1 MRDVIPEID
10 QWIENNEKIAI
21 ATVIHTWGSSPRG
34 IGSKMALTPGGK
46 ITGSVSMGCV
56 EGAVIEAGLEV
67 LRTGLPQ
74 RLHFGVADE
83 LAWHVGLSCGG
94 NIDIFVQPINTTIY
108 NSIRSTL
115 ETELPVA
122 IATITNS
129 PPDLLGQEI
138 LIYEDGQVIGD
149 IKGSLRAQI
158 VKASESPLKI
168 GQAQLINLIHENLQT
183 LEVFINVLLP
193 SPQIVIIGG
202 VHIAIA
208 LSKIAQILD
217 YRTTV
222 IDPREVFA
230 NPVRLTGIDRI
241 INKWPDEGLA
251 QLCINRSTAIVA
263 LSHDPK
269 LDDQALMMALN
280 SPAFYVGALGSR
292 RTNAQRR
299 QRLLEADMTEEQL
312 ERLHAPIGLDISARS
327 PEEIALSIMAEIVS
341 VYNSNHGQ
349 EITPV
354 D

>member
-10 QWIENNEKIAI
+10 QWIENNEKVAI

-34 IGSKMALTPGGK
+34 MGSKMALTPGGK

-56 EGAVIEAGLEV
+56 EGAVFESGLEV

-83 LAWHVGLSCGG
+83 IAWQVGLSCGG

-108 NSIRSTL
+108 NSVRSAL
-115 ETELPVA
+115 ETEFPLA
-122 IATITNS
+122 IATITAGPS
-129 PPDLLGQEI
+129 DLLGKEI
-138 LIYEDGQVIGD
+138 LILEDGQVIGD
-149 IKGSLRAQI
+149 LTGSLRAQI
-158 VKASESPLKI
+158 VKAAESPLKD
-168 GQAQLINLIHENLQT
+168 GQPQLINLIHENLQT
-183 LEVFINVLLP
+183 LEVFINVILP

-208 LSKIAQILD
+208 LSKIARTLG
-217 YRTTV
+217 YRTVV

-230 NPVRLTGIDRI
+230 NPIRFTGIDRLI
-241 INKWPDEGLA
+241 HKWPDEGLA

-269 LDDQALMMALN
+269 LDDPALMVALN

-292 RTNAQRR
+292 KTNAQRR
-299 QRLLEADMTEEQL
+299 QRLLEAGLIDEQL
-312 ERLHAPIGLDISARS
+312 DRLHAPIGLNIGARS

-341 VYNSNHGQ
+341 VHNNNHG
-349 EITPV
+349 
-354 D
+354 